1 MIHKGVITSLGDYTE
16 LTTQIVHIDGYGQAR
31 SGMYDT
37 QKERFINGI
46 TIGGKTFGRVSCA
59 ANLYPFLEVGK
70 EAEIYTWMHPFL
82 GLPPI
87 RTGII
92 GIVYPDE
99 KRAYVSGLFQ
109 MSMSLLLLACL
120 PLLWLIPGIII
131 GSVVGWIG
139 GGLLGSPGLSLLLTF
154 FVAALVTI
162 SPWLA
167 GLWMLWTQVRLRRAH
182 PYATTPPLRT

>member
-1 MIHKGVITSLGDYTE
+1 MIYRGVITSLGDYAE
-16 LTTQIVHIDGYGQAR
+16 LTTQIVHIDGYGRAR

-70 EAEIYTWMHPFL
+70 EAEIHTWMHPFL

-92 GIVYPDE
+92 GIVYPGE

-109 MSMSLLLLACL
+109 MGMSLLLLACL
-120 PLLWLIPGIII
+120 PLLWLIPGIIAGMLAGGI
-131 GSVVGWIG
+131 V
-139 GGLLGSPGLSLLLTF
+139 GGLVGSPSLTF
-154 FVAALVTI
+154 LINIFVAGVVTF

-167 GLWMLWTQVRLRRAH
+167 GVWMLLTQSRLRMAH
-182 PYATTPPLRT
+182 PYATTPPLRA